1 MPTLF
6 VSLLALLSVLIWNAS
21 ADLKTVIN
29 VLFSIQIFII
39 LFFLYNYTQSPICRS
54 YFDGRLNQD
63 SFQIKGTFIHM
74 ESLYMIV
81 LDEQDFMHV
90 VHQIPLKSIH
100 LKDHL
105 IYLDDSKP
113 MTMKNKWN
121 FEPIEKNLIVE
132 NVFYLSNFTYFDPK
146 GENVVVMIY
155 DNNVSDDDII
165 F

>member
-1 MPTLF
+1 
-6 VSLLALLSVLIWNAS
+6 
-21 ADLKTVIN
+21 
-29 VLFSIQIFII
+29 
-39 LFFLYNYTQSPICRS
+39 
-54 YFDGRLNQD
+54 
-63 SFQIKGTFIHM
+63 
-74 ESLYMIV
+74 MIV

-105 IYLDDSKP
+105 IYLDDSEP